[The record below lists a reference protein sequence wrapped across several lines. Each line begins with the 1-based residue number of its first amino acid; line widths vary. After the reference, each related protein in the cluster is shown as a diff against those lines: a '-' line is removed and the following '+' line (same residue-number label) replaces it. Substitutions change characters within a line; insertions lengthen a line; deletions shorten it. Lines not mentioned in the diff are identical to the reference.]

1 MSKQKTVDLG
11 KVVKFP
17 KATVFQFD
25 SSIKKVTLEREMTID
40 GEKITEKVSI
50 PVNEK
55 GYLESAFIN
64 KTEDYFNFR
73 AEKGWMEADKAEN
86 AKNKCLE
93 SGISSFFSIKVE
105 L

>member
-11 KVVKFP
+11 KVVKYS

-25 SSIKKVTLEREMTID
+25 SSIKSVTLERELTID
-40 GEKITEKVSI
+40 GEKITEKVKV
-50 PVNEK
+50 PVNDK

-64 KTEDYFNFR
+64 KTEDYFNFK
-73 AEKGWMEADKAEN
+73 ASQGWMDADKAEG

-93 SGISSFFSIKVE
+93 NGISSFFSIKVE
-105 L
+105 S